1 MTEVSVLIDREL
13 LKQDK
18 IPYDMQDYMWYASL
32 HAICKIAFYMQNYIW
47 YARLHLIYKI
57 AYDMQ
62 DYSSYARL

>member
-18 IPYDMQDYMWYASL
+18 IAYDMQDYMWYASL
-32 HAICKIAFYMQNYIW
+32 HAICKIAFDLQDCIL
-47 YARLHLIYKI
+47 YARLKMICKI

-62 DYSSYARL
+62 DYNQ